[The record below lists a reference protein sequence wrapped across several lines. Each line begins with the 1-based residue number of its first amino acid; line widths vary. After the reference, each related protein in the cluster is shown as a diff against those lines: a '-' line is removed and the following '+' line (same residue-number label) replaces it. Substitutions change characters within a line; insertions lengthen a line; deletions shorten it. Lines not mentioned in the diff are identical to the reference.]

1 MTDIAATAIRI
12 ASSGAMTARG
22 VILRMP
28 YPRQEAAETVQ
39 RMIASGELVL
49 REDGTV
55 RLTQDRQRKP
65 YTRIAR
71 SRVLDALS
79 KRPHSRGELAELFGC
94 TKHAAQQHLSRLLAD
109 GVIRIIGYDKRPN
122 VRGYAGRIYDLARR
136 DDDA

>member
-1 MTDIAATAIRI
+1 MTEIAAAAVRI

-28 YPRQEAAETVQ
+28 YPRQDAAETVQ

-49 REDGTV
+49 NDGGTV
-55 RLTQDRQRKP
+55 SLIGARQRKP

-79 KRPHSRGELAELFGC
+79 NRPYSRGELAELFGC